1 MGILER
7 VSSTAALTPVFK
19 FGMMIIERIYRNEY
33 KRYTCKS
40 LVVSEKMSNI
50 LELYGICICTSIL
63 IFFSTRF
70 CFYLRRPPTVH
81 RTPAAIR
88 GLLDPPT
95 PSMDTLLRSR
105 ASPNARLFQTFH
117 LSNTF
122 VSPDRAIRAD
132 FLRRSR
138 HLLHVAERDW
148 ERFTGVAQQAVE
160 LTLPDL
166 PTPFHTFIRSKPE
179 KIPSHLLEMLNDH
192 LRRLIPDQAAYPNPL
207 DFVIPT
213 WEALW
218 RVVAAT
224 LAHVHQDAAA
234 CRAFQDLND
243 NPDPKQFHEPKLEGT
258 APSVENYISESLRL
272 HPPVRRITRH
282 VFKESLLTTFLPRFL
297 VAKLPSRIDTHIAD
311 IESAQRSTIWDSDS
325 PPEAYDAARFLR
337 EPKACNLLAFG
348 AGPLKC
354 AAMNWAPMAAAVIAG
369 AVLNRVDG
377 VTHYIVRGPRVG
389 GREGWDGW
397 MVRKVA

>member
-50 LELYGICICTSIL
+50 FELYGICICTSIL

-70 CFYLRRPPTVH
+70 CFYLRRPATVH

-138 HLLHVAERDW
+138 YLLHVAERDW

-166 PTPFHTFIRSKPE
+166 PTPFHTFIRSVTLST
-179 KIPSHLLEMLNDH
+179 IIVGLLEPDSDLTS
-192 LRRLIPDQAAYPNPL
+192 RLERHPHRHQFNHRPL
-207 DFVIPT
+207 DSF
-213 WEALW
+213 
-218 RVVAAT
+218 
-224 LAHVHQDAAA
+224 
-234 CRAFQDLND
+234 
-243 NPDPKQFHEPKLEGT
+243 
-258 APSVENYISESLRL
+258 
-272 HPPVRRITRH
+272 
-282 VFKESLLTTFLPRFL
+282 
-297 VAKLPSRIDTHIAD
+297 
-311 IESAQRSTIWDSDS
+311 
-325 PPEAYDAARFLR
+325 
-337 EPKACNLLAFG
+337 
-348 AGPLKC
+348 
-354 AAMNWAPMAAAVIAG
+354 
-369 AVLNRVDG
+369 
-377 VTHYIVRGPRVG
+377 
-389 GREGWDGW
+389 
-397 MVRKVA
+397 